1 MVARMIRRGSY
12 AYFLKEQL
20 LLRRIHRA
28 IDKLAADL
36 DDAKY
41 LRAACARER
50 RRAARSMKRA
60 RRVLQRATRR
70 GASAQRLRVRQHEY
84 EQASTIWRHAHEA
97 LLEARDR
104 TEVFRILQVQGVDA
118 LLAERDSVL
127 RCSEMWRERGLRL
140 VEARGLRV
148 EAEARGLQ
156 VEWARPPQEQ
166 EHHPCRNFDSTRGY
180 PGEGPAAPN
189 KDGRKKASCPRK
201 LDQQETAAQGQGPH
215 QKPAVGGISWEDQRV
230 HAAMG
235 FVHVVQLHEGEY
247 QLWHEAW
254 GKIDRQPW
262 AILITSRWRS
272 YTRPHH
278 GQN

>member
-28 IDKLAADL
+28 IDKLARDF

-41 LRAACARER
+41 LRATCARER

-60 RRVLQRATRR
+60 RRVLQRATRQ
-70 GASAQRLRVRQHEY
+70 GASAQRLRVRQHKY

-156 VEWARPPQEQ
+156 VVWARPPPQEQ
-166 EHHPCRNFDSTRGY
+166 EHNPRRKFDSTRGY

-189 KDGRKKASCPRK
+189 KDGRKKASRPRK

-215 QKPAVGGISWEDQRV
+215 QKPAVGGI
-230 HAAMG
+230 
-235 FVHVVQLHEGEY
+235 FVGGS
-247 QLWHEAW
+247 ASSC
-254 GKIDRQPW
+254 R
-262 AILITSRWRS
+262 
-272 YTRPHH
+272 H
-278 GQN
+278 GACAESCRGVSAVARGVG

>member
-12 AYFLKEQL
+12 AYFLKERL

-28 IDKLAADL
+28 IDKLATHF

-41 LRAACARER
+41 LRATCARER

-60 RRVLQRATRR
+60 RRVLQRATRQ
-70 GASAQRLRVRQHEY
+70 GASAQRLRVRQHKY

-156 VEWARPPQEQ
+156 VEGARPPQEQ
-166 EHHPCRNFDSTRGY
+166 NFDSTRGY

-189 KDGRKKASCPRK
+189 KDGRKKASRPRK

-215 QKPAVGGISWEDQRV
+215 QKPAVGGI
-230 HAAMG
+230 
-235 FVHVVQLHEGEY
+235 FVGGS
-247 QLWHEAW
+247 ASSC
-254 GKIDRQPW
+254 R
-262 AILITSRWRS
+262 
-272 YTRPHH
+272 H
-278 GQN
+278 GACAESCRGVSAVARGVG